1 MSDIEFGLLIKRL
14 REQQGMTQEEL
25 AHKIGYKSKTSINKI
40 EMGLQD
46 MPRPKIIAIAEA
58 LQTTPAALLGWED
71 AEGLDATRKELH
83 AIIDKLPADR
93 LEKILRVVQ
102 AIEE

>member
-71 AEGLDATRKELH
+71 AECIDATRNKAH

-93 LEKILRVVQ
+93 LEKFLLIVEAL
-102 AIEE
+102 ED